1 MSQVIDDRQI
11 SRARLAVTITFLI
24 NGFCAGAFVA
34 RIPDFKKILD
44 VSNGTLG
51 ASLLCVSIGVFL
63 ALRPAGRNS
72 ARFGS
77 QPVIFVATIALAFS
91 LPLVGA
97 LFSLQWLW
105 FSFFIFGFCMATQDV
120 AMNAHAVLLEQRA
133 GRRLMSV
140 FHAMF
145 SVGTLAGGILGG
157 ALSQWKVSP
166 LRQFLILLMVI
177 LFLAFLLKP
186 LFLSADADKHPIEKG
201 LKVRHPIIFWVL
213 GIFGLCAAL
222 SEGAAGDWGGV
233 LARETFSATP
243 FVSTLPYIVFC
254 SAMII
259 GRFSGDYLAHR
270 FGASRIIMIGGVVSG
285 SGLLSGL
292 VIGGIPALMVA
303 WFLLG
308 IGLSVVIPLMF
319 SAAGTMATRQYAG
332 VIAPSEAVAKVS
344 GVSYFGFVIG
354 PPLIGFLADVVELRW
369 ALLLNVLLSYL
380 LIFAARYAKSA

>member
-1 MSQVIDDRQI
+1 MDRALQ
-11 SRARLAVTITFLI
+11 RARRAVTITFLI
-24 NGFCAGAFVA
+24 NGFSAGAFVA
-34 RIPDFKKILD
+34 RIPDFKKTLN

-72 ARFGS
+72 AKYGS
-77 QPVIFVATIALAFS
+77 QPVIFAGTIALALS

-105 FSFFIFGFCMATQDV
+105 FSFFIFGFSIATQDV

-157 ALSQWKVSP
+157 AFSQWKISP
-166 LRQFLILLMVI
+166 LRQFLLLMVV
-177 LFLAFLLKP
+177 FLIVAFFLRPQFLPANADIHP
-186 LFLSADADKHPIEKG
+186 LEKGAKTKHPS
-201 LKVRHPIIFWVL
+201 VFWIL

-233 LARETFSATP
+233 LARETFGATP
-243 FVSTLPYIVFC
+243 FISTLPYIVFC

-270 FGASRIIMIGGVVSG
+270 FGASRVIMVGGIVSG
-285 SGLLSGL
+285 SGLLIGL
-292 VIGGIPALMVA
+292 ITGGIPALMLA

-319 SAAGTMATRQYAG
+319 SAAGTMATNQYAG
-332 VIAPSEAVAKVS
+332 VIAPSQAVAKVS
-344 GVSYFGFVIG
+344 GISYFGFVLG
-354 PPLIGFLADVVELRW
+354 PPLIGFLADLVELRW
-369 ALLLNVLLSYL
+369 ALFLNVALSYL